1 MYSIRRCFLTLLIAS
16 CATLLNTAAWAAG
29 DAAAGKEK
37 SVTCQSCHG
46 ATGNE
51 TLNATYPRLAGQY
64 ENYLEQ
70 ALKSYRSGERKNPI
84 MAGFAAA
91 LSDQDIADL
100 AAFFSAQ
107 KSPLQI
113 IPKK

>member
-1 MYSIRRCFLTLLIAS
+1 MHSIRRCSLALFAISCMMFAS
-16 CATLLNTAAWAAG
+16 GNVLAAG

-51 TLNATYPRLAGQY
+51 TLNASYPRLAGQY
-64 ENYLEQ
+64 ENYLEHV
-70 ALKSYRSGERKNPI
+70 LKAYRSGERKNPI
-84 MAGFAAA
+84 MSGFAAP

-100 AAFFSAQ
+100 AAYFAAQ

-113 IPKK
+113 IPKQ